1 MMFAHRFGPRYLCC
15 RSRLPRFMFNIGTIN
30 MYLIVPDCLHSLLL
44 DRRCFVARELYVGIA
59 TVFDRVIFN
68 LM

>member
-15 RSRLPRFMFNIGTIN
+15 GSRLPRFMFNIGTID
-30 MYLIVPDCLHSLLL
+30 MYLIFPDCLHSLLL
-44 DRRCFVARELYVGIA
+44 DVAREAYVGIA
-59 TVFDRVIFN
+59 TVFYRVIFN